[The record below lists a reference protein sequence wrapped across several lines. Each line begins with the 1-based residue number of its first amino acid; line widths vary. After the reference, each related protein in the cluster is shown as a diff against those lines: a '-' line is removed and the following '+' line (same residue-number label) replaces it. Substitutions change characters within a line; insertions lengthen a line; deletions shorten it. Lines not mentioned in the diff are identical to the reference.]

1 MADQQDLEIF
11 RDADYLELSTPLD
24 ESFDGRMMSPGRVRL
39 DFMDTSGLIVGSD
52 LMLTDKDETPGVN
65 FSQDIIFTES
75 PVSNEF
81 RGIHSTPRPY
91 CSPLAE
97 HCSPYPREPVSPIL
111 PGTPST
117 PELNLHILYPLYW
130 IPVIVWTGHNIFN
143 SWKDESI
150 ICYRTGNYLTLL

>member
-1 MADQQDLEIF
+1 MADQQDLEILL
-11 RDADYLELSTPLD
+11 DADYLELSTTLD

-81 RGIHSTPRPY
+81 RGIHSTPSPY

-117 PELNLHILYPLYW
+117 PELNLQYSLSSILD
-130 IPVIVWTGHNIFN
+130 TSN
-143 SWKDESI
+143 SMDRKQYI
-150 ICYRTGNYLTLL
+150 